1 MTVEQTSTRAAFET
15 LVTRVTAAK
24 TDSPFAPVTILV
36 PSHHSGLDV
45 RRFLTRR
52 VNDGKGIVAV
62 NCLTLGDLAQHVFER
77 SGQAAGRSP
86 LTAVIRQGAI
96 LSVLAEDAG
105 VFAGVADQPA
115 TARALARA
123 SADLDQVTLTDA
135 ELPKLVADVV
145 RVHHEAK
152 ARLHA
157 NWYTSQDVFRT
168 AIRQLGDPVVVAEL
182 GTIITF
188 LLPPA
193 PSAVERALLDALAAM
208 TPIVTVTAGTRTDG
222 DALLADT
229 RVLSITDADDEARAV
244 ARVVVEH
251 LRHGVTGHR
260 IGVFWGSSEPYRVL
274 LHRHLS
280 DAGIAVNGP
289 AARQWSDTAHVRGL
303 LALLSLDPADIDR
316 RQVLDILAEGLLSW
330 SEYRLPSSA
339 ACERMFASEAVE
351 EPAPQLK
358 LVFVEAPDD
367 ASVEAADRQRAKF
380 EQQTLFES
388 YLTALAASLT
398 AVGTAR
404 SWEQAATALDSMLAE
419 HFSPIVTFNEEI
431 SESREILTQAIRALR
446 RLDGVA
452 PAPTQRGV
460 QSALGAQVAATPR
473 SHGTVGTGVTLGSLA
488 SGVARDLDVVIVV
501 GLAEGITPTR
511 LRDDALLPDAVR
523 ELWGGVLPMLAER
536 AANQKLDFLNTLAS
550 GTKHRVVT
558 YPRGNL
564 RGGGERG
571 ASRWLTTRIEASKTT
586 PANPEPTTSPLE
598 VVGSYYDGILT
609 GTPVAGGIPVSSQ
622 TWRLRQLRSQ
632 GANDVIAPADAVLA
646 RARAMR
652 ADRASGAFTRFNGN
666 LSSQSELLTV
676 LDRALTA
683 TSLEDWVSSPLSY
696 FLQRVLGLRVFTDVQ
711 LEVEIDPLTRGT
723 LLHEI
728 LEDHVAARIAG
739 TADAHTLEAL
749 LALAELAFIEYKAT
763 SWIEHLWKRD
773 MNIMRRDL
781 KNWWARHDEAAS
793 DGWLPHLAEAAFG
806 LADEQAFA
814 SLPFTLA
821 DDTEISFA
829 GKVDRIDYAG
839 NGSIR
844 VVDYKAG
851 GSKKFDSLSAENPTA
866 NGTKFQ
872 LPVYGLFAQTQGEAN
887 DQTGTVRAEYDFV
900 TSTGG
905 QKTIGYAVTQEVVE
919 LLRGDVSAIVA
930 AIRIGVFPPKP
941 SSGSFKSISSMTGA
955 DGLESLWDRVS
966 PGLDPELFE
975 RFWLEEAK

>member
-1 MTVEQTSTRAAFET
+1 MTVESTSISTAFERLRQ
-15 LVTRVTAAK
+15 LVKDAK
-24 TDSPFAPVTILV
+24 TGSPFAPVTILV
-36 PSHHSGLDV
+36 PSHASGLDV
-45 RRFLTRR
+45 RRFLTRQI
-52 VNDGKGIVAV
+52 NGGNGLVAV
-62 NCLTLGDLAQHVFER
+62 TCLTLADIAQHLFDR
-77 SGQAAGRSP
+77 SGKVAGRS
-86 LTAVIRQGAI
+86 LLSSVVREGAV
-96 LSVLAEDAG
+96 LSVLVNEAG

-123 SADLDQVTLTDA
+123 SADLDRVTLTDA
-135 ELPKLVADVV
+135 ELPSLVADVV
-145 RVHHEAK
+145 RVHRGAS
-152 ARLHA
+152 ARLRGG
-157 NWYTSQDVFRT
+157 WYTDQDVFHT
-168 AIRQLGDPVVVAEL
+168 ATAQLVDPDVAADF
-182 GTIITF
+182 GTIISF
-188 LLPPA
+188 LLPPE
-193 PSAVERALLDALAAM
+193 PSAAEQRLLTALEAA
-208 TPIVTVTAGTRTDG
+208 TSITTVTTDAPADA
-222 DALLADT
+222 DALLTDA
-229 RVLSITDADDEARAV
+229 RVLSITDADDEARTV
-244 ARVVVEH
+244 ARIVVEH
-251 LRHGVTGHR
+251 LQNDIPGHR
-260 IGVFWGSSEPYRVL
+260 IGVFWGTSEPYRVL
-274 LHRHLS
+274 LHRHFAE
-280 DAGIAVNGP
+280 AGITVNGP
-289 AARQWSDTAHVRGL
+289 AARKWSDTAYVRGL
-303 LALLSLDPADIDR
+303 LALLSIDPADIDR
-316 RQVLDILAEGLLSW
+316 RQVLDVLAEGLLSW
-330 SEYRLPSSA
+330 SVYRLPSSA
-339 ACERMFASEAVE
+339 ACERMFTSEAVE
-351 EPAPQLK
+351 EPAPQPK
-358 LVFVEAPDD
+358 LVFVEVVDNPADD
-367 ASVEAADRQRAKF
+367 IQRAKF

-388 YLTALAASLT
+388 YLTALSAGLT
-398 AVGTAR
+398 AVGAAG
-404 SWEQAATALDSMLAE
+404 SWEQAATALDALLAE
-419 HFSPIVTFNEEI
+419 HFAPIPTFDEELTA
-431 SESREILTQAIRALR
+431 SREALSEAIKALR

-452 PAPTQRGV
+452 PAPTQRSV
-460 QSALGAQVAATPR
+460 QAALAAQIEATPR
-473 SHGTVGTGVTLGSLA
+473 SHGTVGTGVTLGSLT
-488 SGVARDLDVVIVV
+488 SGVARDLDVVIVL

-523 ELWGGVLPMLAER
+523 ELWGGALPLLAER
-536 AANQKLDFLNTLAS
+536 AASQKLSFLNTLAS

-571 ASRWLTTRIEASKTT
+571 ASRWLTTRIEASKPT
-586 PANPEPTTSPLE
+586 PANPDPATAPVE

-609 GTPVAGGIPVSSQ
+609 GTPVTGGIPVSAQ

-646 RARAMR
+646 RALAMR

-666 LSSQSELLTV
+666 LSSRSELLTV
-676 LDRALTA
+676 LDRSLTA

-696 FLQRVLGLRVFTDVQ
+696 FLQKVLGLRVFTDVQ

-739 TADAHTLEAL
+739 TTDAHTLEAL

-763 SWIEHLWKRD
+763 SWIDHLWKRD

-821 DDTEISFA
+821 DDTEISFS

-851 GSKKFDSLSAENPTA
+851 GSKKFESLSAENPTA
-866 NGTKFQ
+866 NSTKFQ
-872 LPVYGLFAQTQGEAN
+872 LPVYGLFAQAQGEAN
-887 DQTGTVRAEYDFV
+887 HQTGPVRAEYDFV
-900 TSTGG
+900 ASTGG
-905 QKTIGYAVTQEVVE
+905 QKTIGYAVTEQVVE

-955 DGLESLWDRVS
+955 DGLESLWSRVS
-966 PGLDPELFE
+966 PGLDPELFD